1 MKIRTI
7 TTGIPSPFSHD
18 YLQRAA
24 EFNAACRT
32 RFEAN
37 GYEVQST
44 RISTQIWN
52 DAPDIEDI
60 LALETQTKAL
70 GIEFLS
76 LGTIFPDEPH
86 PVGALSTC
94 AELPNPHPVGAL
106 SKRAIPPN
114 PLEHI
119 ADAIAQSETFFA
131 SVSIDI
137 KHVNDL
143 LIGRR
148 VSKFLESTAN
158 IIQQIAHNTE
168 NGYGNLRFAALM
180 NCPPNTPFFPAAY
193 WQADSMNFGIGW
205 QAADLVYETFADAP
219 NLNTALQHLKTRMEK
234 EGQQIVAIA
243 QTLAHEHDI
252 PFIGIDVSPAP
263 MGDESIAYALEQQLP
278 GHFGERGT
286 LTVCANL
293 TRTLRALALPLCGY
307 SGLMLPVLEDIGLG
321 QRSQEGCFNL
331 DSLLLYS
338 AVCGTG
344 LDTIPIPGDATT
356 SQITAIL
363 TDVAVLSSRL
373 SKPLSVRLFPVPGLK
388 AGEMTRFQSPYL
400 TNTTVMSI

>member
-24 EFNAACRT
+24 EFNATCSI

-86 PVGALSTC
+86 PVG
-94 AELPNPHPVGAL
+94 EL

-137 KHVNDL
+137 KHVNNL

-158 IIQQIAHNTE
+158 IIQQIARNTE

-205 QAADLVYETFADAP
+205 QAADLVYETFANAP

-293 TRTLRALALPLCGY
+293 TRTLRALKLPLCGY

-373 SKPLSVRLFPVPGLK
+373 SKPLSVRLFPVPGLN

>member
-18 YLQRAA
+18 YLQRAVK
-24 EFNAACRT
+24 FNAACRT

-44 RISTQIWN
+44 RLSTQIWN

-70 GIEFLS
+70 GVEFLS
-76 LGTIFPDEPH
+76 LGTIFPDE
-86 PVGALSTC
+86 S
-94 AELPNPHPVGAL
+94 HPVGAL

-114 PLEHI
+114 PLAHI
-119 ADAIAQSETFFA
+119 ADAIAQTETFFA
-131 SVSIDI
+131 SVTLTAASED
-137 KHVNDL
+137 
-143 LIGRR
+143 
-148 VSKFLESTAN
+148 VSKSTAN
-158 IIQQIAHNTE
+158 IIQQIARNTE

-205 QAADLVYETFADAP
+205 QAADLVHQTFADAP
-219 NLNTALQHLKTRMEK
+219 DLNTALLHLKTRMEA
-234 EGQQIVAIA
+234 EGQKIVALA
-243 QTLAHEHDI
+243 QTLAQEHDI
-252 PFIGIDVSPAP
+252 TFVGLDVSPAP
-263 MGDESIAYALEQQLP
+263 MGNESIAYAIEQQLP
-278 GHFGERGT
+278 GRFGEPGT
-286 LTVCANL
+286 LTVCAGL
-293 TRTLRALALPLCGY
+293 TGTLRTLDLPLCGY

-344 LDTIPIPGDATT
+344 LDTIPIPGDVTT
-356 SQITAIL
+356 PQISAIL

-373 SKPLSVRLFPVPGLK
+373 SKPLSVRLFPVPGLN
-388 AGEMTRFQSPYL
+388 AGEMTRFASPYL
-400 TNTTVMSI
+400 TNTTVMPI